1 MSRSIFA
8 AVLVL
13 VASVVAAQTP
23 SPQATA
29 EIASTDGGF
38 QVVMP
43 CQPDPRPESP
53 VIGLVLVSCS
63 ADTFFARVSALPVIV
78 LGEPDA
84 ELTDE
89 VSLAVDDLEQGQL
102 VTSQAITLGQ
112 YPGRAFRASS
122 ANGVVTMHR
131 IVLAG
136 DRNRLYHVMAAA
148 SADAVPE
155 ERMNAFLGSFAI
167 VDAPVSDVRPGIIT
181 ARVASKMNR
190 LLPAPI
196 DQDTELMFT
205 VGLPGVLAYNYRL
218 NNLALAD
225 IDTAKFL
232 ATMKDVM
239 VKGSCGNE
247 RLRGSLLSQQLVMR
261 HVYADRDLKQ
271 IGIIDVAESDCSAP
285 SASAPLAPAAPS
297 VPPAGR

>member
-1 MSRSIFA
+1 MRLALIVLSIVLA
-8 AVLVL
+8 APALR
-13 VASVVAAQTP
+13 AQTAAP
-23 SPQATA
+23 PAPAPTVSP
-29 EIASTDGGF
+29 DGGF
-38 QVVMP
+38 SVQMP

-53 VIGLVLVSCS
+53 VIGLVLFSCS
-63 ADTFFARVSALPVIV
+63 TDAFFARVSSLPVIV

-84 ELTDE
+84 ELADE

-102 VTSQAITLGQ
+102 VTSQAITLGR
-112 YPGRAFRASS
+112 YPGRAFRATSG
-122 ANGVVTMHR
+122 NGVVTMHR

-148 SADAVPE
+148 SADSIPE
-155 ERMNAFLGSFAI
+155 DRMNAFLGSFAI
-167 VDAPVSDVRPGIIT
+167 IDAPVSDVRPGIIT

-196 DQDTELMFT
+196 DRDTELMFT

-247 RLRGSLLSQQLVMR
+247 RLRGSLLSHQLVMR

-271 IGIIDVAESDCSAP
+271 IGIIDVADADCSAP
-285 SASAPLAPAAPS
+285 SASAPAPS
-297 VPPAGR
+297 APPAGR